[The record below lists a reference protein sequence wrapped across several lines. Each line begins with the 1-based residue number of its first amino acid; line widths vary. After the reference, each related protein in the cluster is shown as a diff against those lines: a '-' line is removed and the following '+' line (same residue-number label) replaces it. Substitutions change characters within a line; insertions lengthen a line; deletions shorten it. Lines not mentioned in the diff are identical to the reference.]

1 MLRAMRA
8 SLLALVVL
16 LGLGSIAFAPLA
28 FAQGAVA
35 QGAPVSDEPPT
46 AAPPVDPAPAPVA
59 AEPVPPPAAEPAPAV
74 APADPAPAPMPQYDG
89 QVDAEG
95 RVHYTGEPPEE
106 DYGYEDASYPPA
118 EPDDEGDGD
127 DDFEIPPFSIRIDPF
142 NWLIEGRLGLELEV
156 GVLDF
161 MTVELVPILV
171 ANSEPPTFNFAGR
184 EDPLSQESNGL
195 GPIAGASLGV
205 GFWFAGEPLNGYVL
219 RAALTNV
226 GITYKASDAAG
237 VFDEVTHTERRF
249 VVMIGSHS
257 RFGVFTLA
265 GGIGIGYELNQQAR
279 CFVNSG
285 SGSNPSSRA
294 TTSGCPDDGE
304 LQIALDDP
312 SVRSTSD
319 LSVADLNGFLHPVY
333 LEGRFSIGVSFD

>member
-8 SLLALVVL
+8 SLFALVL
-16 LGLGSIAFAPLA
+16 FFGSAAY
-28 FAQGAVA
+28 AQS
-35 QGAPVSDEPPT
+35 APVPSQPLPAEPAPAEPAP
-46 AAPPVDPAPAPVA
+46 AAPPSDPAAPTEPVAPAPAP
-59 AEPVPPPAAEPAPAV
+59 EPAPTFAAEPAPPPPTTAE
-74 APADPAPAPMPQYDG
+74 PMPQYDG

-95 RVHYTGEPPEE
+95 RAHYTGEPPEE

-118 EPDDEGDGD
+118 EPDEDGGD
-127 DDFEIPPFSIRIDPF
+127 DDFEVPPFSIRIDPF

-161 MTVELVPILV
+161 MTIELVPILV
-171 ANSEPPTFNFAGR
+171 ANSEPPTFNFTGR

-226 GITYKASDAAG
+226 GITYKSSDASG
-237 VFDEVTHTERRF
+237 VFDEVTHTERRLVF
-249 VVMIGSHS
+249 MLGSHS
-257 RFGVFTLA
+257 RFGFFTLA
-265 GGIGIGYELNQQAR
+265 GGIGLGYELNQQTR
-279 CFVNSG
+279 CFENSG
-285 SGSNPSSRA
+285 SSGNPSSRA
-294 TTSGCPDDGE
+294 TTSGCADDDE
-304 LQIALDDP
+304 LHIALDDP
-312 SVRSTSD
+312 SVRSASN